1 MKNVKLLENTNYKEL
16 EKNINK
22 WIEYNEQN
30 EEDFIDVINI
40 TLTSASI
47 VDEYGDYTIYYT
59 ATILFEVC
67 IDNNN

>member
-47 VDEYGDYTIYYT
+47 VDEYGDYVIYYT